1 MVDAGW
7 GEPRDAAGAA
17 RPLVEVAGLSK
28 VFTRGDRRVEALLD
42 LSLAVRAGEFV
53 TVVGPS
59 GCGKSTFLHLLGGF
73 IPPSGGVMRVN
84 GQEVR
89 GPGPDRG
96 VMFQELALF
105 PWRTVLGNVVWG
117 LEAQGRP
124 RAERLAVAER
134 YLDLVGLL
142 PFKDAYP
149 AELSGGM
156 KQRVALARTLA
167 FDPAVL
173 LMDEPFGALDAQ
185 TRELMQEE
193 LQRIWLATGKT
204 VLFVTHDVEEAVY
217 LGDRVLVFSARPGR
231 IKAEVAVPFPRPRS
245 LEVKKSEAF
254 HEVRNRVWDLLR
266 EEVLKLGAA
275 GAGAQAQE
283 PDARAARPGRR
294 PTAPGSP
301 A

>member
-1 MVDAGW
+1 MMT
-7 GEPRDAAGAA
+7 EPSGRLDERGVPAAGI
-17 RPLVEVAGLSK
+17 PLVEVGRLSK
-28 VFTRGDRRVEALLD
+28 VYIRGERRVAALHELTMRVD
-42 LSLAVRAGEFV
+42 PGEFV
-53 TVVGPS
+53 TIVGPS

-73 IPPSGGVMRVN
+73 IPAAGGSMRIA
-84 GQEVR
+84 GREVA

-117 LEAQGRP
+117 LEVQGRP
-124 RAERLAVAER
+124 KAERVATAER

-142 PFKDAYP
+142 AFKEAYP

-156 KQRVALARTLA
+156 KQRVALARVLA

-193 LQRIWLATGKT
+193 LQRIWLQTGKT

-217 LGDRVLVFSARPGR
+217 LGDRVVVFSARPGR
-231 IKAEVAVPFPRPRS
+231 IKAEVSVRFPRPRS
-245 LEVKKSEAF
+245 LEVKKSQAF
-254 HEVRNRVWDLLR
+254 LESRNQVWDLLR
-266 EEVLKLGAA
+266 EEVLKLREEGPPAR
-275 GAGAQAQE
+275 GTD
-283 PDARAARPGRR
+283 DA
-294 PTAPGSP
+294 
-301 A
+301 

>member
-1 MVDAGW
+1 MSA
-7 GEPRDAAGAA
+7 EPSRVPSSAGASA
-17 RPLVEVAGLSK
+17 LVDVRGLSK
-28 VFTRGDRRVEALLD
+28 VFVRGPRRVAALED
-42 LSLAVRAGEFV
+42 LSLQVASGEFV
-53 TVVGPS
+53 TIVGPS

-73 IPPSGGVMRVN
+73 VAPSSGTMRIAGRAVT
-84 GQEVR
+84 

-124 RAERLAVAER
+124 RAERLAIAER
-134 YLDLVGLL
+134 YLALVGLRA
-142 PFKDAYP
+142 FKDAFP

-156 KQRVALARTLA
+156 KQRVALARVLA

-193 LQRIWLATGKT
+193 LQRIWLETGKT

-217 LGDRVLVFSARPGR
+217 LGDRVVVFSARPGR
-231 IKAEVAVPFPRPRS
+231 IKVEVPVRLPRPRR
-245 LEVKKSEAF
+245 LEIKKSQAF
-254 HEVRNRVWDLLR
+254 LERRNQVWDLLR
-266 EEVLKLGAA
+266 EEVLKLRDETG
-275 GAGAQAQE
+275 E
-283 PDARAARPGRR
+283 
-294 PTAPGSP
+294 AP
-301 A
+301 